1 VEETDVS
8 TLLIVDD
15 EENILRSLSRLFRRQ
30 DFKVLTATSG
40 ADALEILRTTPVSV
54 ILSDQ
59 RMPGMTGADF
69 FSQVKTLYPRTI
81 RLIMSGYTEL
91 ESITSAIN
99 DGAIFKFLLKPWD
112 DDKLLAHIQEA
123 MSIHQLK
130 SHNEKLIQQLAELN
144 RKLEQKVEAQ
154 HMELILQMRTLR
166 ISQEILHQIPVA
178 VFGISDEG
186 VLVEAN
192 SMAGTIPDYHS
203 AIGMPIT
210 HVLPQALVNNYLALM
225 DKGQINTVNEMETS
239 LGGQKFKVLMKR
251 FVGAFKVSGT
261 VIVAVEA

>member
-1 VEETDVS
+1 MEESEVP

-15 EENILRSLSRLFRRQ
+15 EENILRSLKRLFRRQ

-40 ADALEILRTTPVSV
+40 AEALEVLGTTSVSV

-59 RMPGMTGADF
+59 RMPGMTGSDL
-69 FSQVKTLYPRTI
+69 FSKVKTLYPRTI

-112 DDKLLAHIQEA
+112 DDKLLAHIEEA

-130 SHNEKLIQQLAELN
+130 SHNEKLLQQLAELN
-144 RKLEQKVEAQ
+144 RKLEQKVEEQ
-154 HMELILQMRTLR
+154 HMELVLQMRTLR

-186 VLVEAN
+186 ILVEAN
-192 SMAGTIPDYHS
+192 SMAGTIPDYRS

-210 HVLPQALVNNYLALM
+210 YSLPQALVKKYCELI
-225 DKGQINTVNEMETS
+225 DKGQINAVNEMETS
-239 LGGQKFKVLMKR
+239 LGGQNFKVLMKR
-251 FVGAFKVSGT
+251 FVGAFKISGT
-261 VIVAVEA
+261 VIVATEA